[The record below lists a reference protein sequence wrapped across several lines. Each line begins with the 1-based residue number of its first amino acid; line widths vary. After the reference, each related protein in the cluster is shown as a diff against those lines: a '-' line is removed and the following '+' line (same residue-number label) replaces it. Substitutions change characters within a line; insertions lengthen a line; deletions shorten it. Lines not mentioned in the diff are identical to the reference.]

1 MAARV
6 RGIFQA
12 NANLRALVNG
22 IQDKRAA
29 RAMYMALNIGASQ
42 AALYTPI
49 DSSTLINSQFRE
61 ITVRGT
67 RLTGRVGYS
76 AKYAMYVHNASG
88 KLKGQPRADFGV
100 TRDGVSFGGGTKTG
114 KYWDPS
120 AKPRFLKAGFD
131 ESRQQIEEAI
141 EREMRI

>member
-6 RGIFQA
+6 RGISQA
-12 NANLRALVNG
+12 NANLRALVND
-22 IQDKRAA
+22 IQDKRAT
-29 RAMYMALNIGASQ
+29 RAMYMALSIGASQ

-61 ITVRGT
+61 IIVRGT

-76 AKYAMYVHNASG
+76 AKYAMYVHSASG

-100 TRDGVSFGGGTKTG
+100 TRDGVSFGGGTG
-114 KYWDPS
+114 KGNYWDPN
-120 AKPRFLKAGFD
+120 AKPGFLKDGFD

>member
-1 MAARV
+1 MAAKV
-6 RGIFQA
+6 RGISQA
-12 NANLRALVNG
+12 NANLRALVND
-22 IQDKRAA
+22 IQGKRAA
-29 RAMYMALNIGASQ
+29 RAMYMALDIGARQ

-61 ITVRGT
+61 IIVRGT

-76 AKYAMYVHNASG
+76 AKYAMYVHSASG

-100 TRDGVSFGGGTKTG
+100 TRDGVSFGGGTG
-114 KYWDPS
+114 KGNYWDPN
-120 AKPRFLKAGFD
+120 AKPGFLKAGFD

>member
-6 RGIFQA
+6 RGISQA
-12 NANLRALVNG
+12 NANLRAFVND
-22 IQDKRAA
+22 IQGKRAA
-29 RAMYMALNIGASQ
+29 RAMYMTLDIGARQ

-61 ITVRGT
+61 IIVRGT

-76 AKYAMYVHNASG
+76 AKYAMYVHSTSG

-100 TRDGVSFGGGTKTG
+100 TRDGVSFGGGTG
-114 KYWDPS
+114 KGNYWDPN
-120 AKPRFLKAGFD
+120 AKPGFLKAGFD